1 MTYSHDGKMIAS
13 ASDDNKIAIWD
24 AQKFKYLYKI
34 EVAVNVWYFEI
45 AIYDTFYTGWWSYLY

>member
-1 MTYSHDGKMIAS
+1 VTYSHDGKMIAS

-34 EVAVNVWYFEI
+34 EVAVNV
-45 AIYDTFYTGWWSYLY
+45 